1 MPKEVE
7 YLINATS
14 LLSPSFS
21 SIKSILSNSLE
32 RLDRCQRSLNDFL
45 EEKRS
50 SFPRFYFIGDDDL
63 LQILGQATRP
73 AVIQAHLK
81 KLFAGIHSV
90 GFDQEE
96 KHIVAMNSIDGEVVP
111 LKNKVRTSLPSLGI
125 GRRYVQFPIHCRF
138 AFRPKSSPG

>member
-1 MPKEVE
+1 MFP
-7 YLINATS
+7 I
-14 LLSPSFS
+14 LSSSSTANVS
-21 SIKSILSNSLE
+21 SIKSILSNTLE
-32 RLDRCQRSLNDFL
+32 RLERCQRSLNDFL

-90 GFDQEE
+90 GFDQED
-96 KHIVAMNSIDGEVVP
+96 KHIIAMNSIDGEVVP
-111 LKNKVRTSLPSLGI
+111 LQKKVTQEERNFVVRTRCPFL
-125 GRRYVQFPIHCRF
+125 
-138 AFRPKSSPG
+138 